1 MVLILWFLALVAA
14 GDVLAYLVGLLV
26 EYQWGSYPSLVVFL
40 AMYAVTLWV
49 GQCQKVKRISC
60 HILSVPILLG
70 RYDLGRK
77 GRHLA
82 ARSNRQPSVPDRM
95 ASPWRNDM
103 AQNPAEGISAAIRSN
118 VGRYQLPRA
127 VSRRPWSVAARRIHR
142 LPRSD
147 GLTHR
152 DGRSERSAASSLPS
166 EYRDHP
172 NGSDRDHFELVPSM
186 TARISRR
193 LRSSAATGGMDD
205 S

>member
-103 AQNPAEGISAAIRSN
+103 AQNPAEGISAAI
-118 VGRYQLPRA
+118 
-127 VSRRPWSVAARRIHR
+127 
-142 LPRSD
+142 
-147 GLTHR
+147 
-152 DGRSERSAASSLPS
+152 
-166 EYRDHP
+166 
-172 NGSDRDHFELVPSM
+172 
-186 TARISRR
+186 
-193 LRSSAATGGMDD
+193 AATLAVTNCLVRFLDDRGLLQRAEFIAYLDQTASRIETEGANEALLQVFRANIETIRMDRIETTLN
-205 S
+205 